1 MDPLRVAFIGCGEH
15 ARMSLYPSL
24 RSAFGGAPDGLPALT
39 LSHQG
44 QTQPPLAARLVALCD
59 HKRDLA
65 ERVAAFHHIDNV
77 YTDHRELIER
87 ERPDAVIVC
96 IHPKRQAETA
106 IDCLEMGVH
115 VWVEKPPAESIT
127 AAMAMA
133 MAAEEAGKMLA
144 VGYMKRFSLPYV
156 QAKRFMENPMFGEP
170 SVWESR
176 YTYGQY
182 PVDVYRFLNGFSTHH
197 LDLARHFM
205 GDIESVYAETVQRG
219 FGLAGYVIM
228 LRFASGAIGTI
239 NTNSLEE
246 PHNNWSERVAISG
259 VGGRVFVENWRR
271 VIGVL
276 PGDTPTYY
284 WEPEDIRPSDDQN
297 SLEIHGFVGELRDF
311 VESVRT
317 GRTPGATIHDGIV
330 ALRLERAIELSV
342 AEKRSVRLEEATDDG
357 VQSRQVR

>member
-24 RSAFGGAPDGLPALT
+24 RSAFGGAPEGLPALT

-44 QTQPPLAARLVALCD
+44 QTQPPLAARLVALSD
-59 HKRDLA
+59 HKRELA
-65 ERVAAFHHIDNV
+65 ERVAAFHHVDNV
-77 YTDHRELIER
+77 YTDHRELIDQEH
-87 ERPDAVIVC
+87 PDAVIVC

-106 IDCLEMGVH
+106 IDCLRMGVH
-115 VWVEKPPAESIT
+115 VWVEKPPAESIA

-133 MAAEEAGKMLA
+133 AAADKAGKILA
-144 VGYMKRFSLPYV
+144 VGYMKRFSQPYL
-156 QAKRFMENPMFGEP
+156 QAKQFMDNRLFGAP

-182 PVDVYRFLNGFSTHH
+182 PVDVYRFLNGFATHH
-197 LDLARHFM
+197 LDLARFFM
-205 GDIESVYAETVQRG
+205 GDIESVSAQEVQRG
-219 FGLAGYVIM
+219 FGLAGYAIM
-228 LRFASGAIGTI
+228 LRFASGAIGTV

-246 PHNNWSERVAISG
+246 PHNNWSERVAVTG

-271 VIGVL
+271 VVGIL
-276 PGDTPTYY
+276 PGDTPNYY

-317 GRTPGATIHDGIV
+317 GRTPGATIHDGIA
-330 ALRLERAIELSV
+330 ALRLERAIEFSL
-342 AEKRSVRLEEATDDG
+342 AEQRPVRLEEIIDN
-357 VQSRQVR
+357 VV